1 MNFLT
6 GENISKSYGE
16 RQLFKDINL
25 GINDGDKIGLIGI
38 NGTGKSTLLKII
50 GGIESGDTGKIIK
63 GNTVHIE
70 YLAQNPDYDYEA
82 TVIDQV
88 FNGNAP
94 IMKVIRD
101 YRQAIQKPDKENEM
115 IIKLSQ
121 KMDELKGWDIESEA
135 KAVLTRL
142 GISDFDVKIKE
153 LSGGQRKKIALAS
166 ALIKPSQIL
175 ILDEPTNHLD
185 DDIISWLE
193 EYLKT
198 KKGALLMVT
207 HDRYFLDRVA
217 NRIVELDNG
226 ILYEYKGNYSDF
238 VEKKLERQ
246 KIEASVERKRQRLF
260 KKELE
265 WMRKGAKARTTKQKA
280 RIDRFEKINEESS
293 NISQENI
300 EISVAGSR
308 LGKKVIELKDIC
320 KSFGNKK
327 IIDNFSYILLRNDRV
342 GIVGPNGSGKST
354 LINIIANKVSA
365 DSGIVEIGET
375 VRLGL
380 YSQETYHMDDNLRV
394 IEYIRE
400 VAEYITTSDGEKIS
414 ASQMLEN
421 FLFFGEDQ
429 WIFIR
434 KLSGGEK
441 RRLYLLR
448 VLMGS
453 PNVLLLDE
461 PTNDLDIETLKV
473 LEDYIDNF
481 RGAVIAVSHD
491 RYFLDRIADKIFSF
505 EGNGNIVQYTGNY
518 TDYRDHMKG
527 IEDNRKSTS
536 ISKPKVNKKKSEKK
550 EKKIYKLSYKEQ
562 QEYDQIDKIIADIE
576 EKIECLEVKIEE
588 AATDYILLQELLDEK
603 EGLEVTLNE
612 KMERWVYL
620 NELVEE
626 IEKNKAEKN
635 KYDI

>member
-1 MNFLT
+1 
-6 GENISKSYGE
+6 
-16 RQLFKDINL
+16 
-25 GINDGDKIGLIGI
+25 
-38 NGTGKSTLLKII
+38 
-50 GGIESGDTGKIIK
+50 
-63 GNTVHIE
+63 
-70 YLAQNPDYDYEA
+70 
-82 TVIDQV
+82 
-88 FNGNAP
+88 
-94 IMKVIRD
+94 
-101 YRQAIQKPDKENEM
+101 
-115 IIKLSQ
+115 
-121 KMDELKGWDIESEA
+121 
-135 KAVLTRL
+135 
-142 GISDFDVKIKE
+142 
-153 LSGGQRKKIALAS
+153 
-166 ALIKPSQIL
+166 
-175 ILDEPTNHLD
+175 
-185 DDIISWLE
+185 
-193 EYLKT
+193 
-198 KKGALLMVT
+198 
-207 HDRYFLDRVA
+207 
-217 NRIVELDNG
+217 
-226 ILYEYKGNYSDF
+226 
-238 VEKKLERQ
+238 
-246 KIEASVERKRQRLF
+246 
-260 KKELE
+260 
-265 WMRKGAKARTTKQKA
+265 
-280 RIDRFEKINEESS
+280 
-293 NISQENI
+293 
-300 EISVAGSR
+300 
-308 LGKKVIELKDIC
+308 
-320 KSFGNKK
+320 
-327 IIDNFSYILLRNDRV
+327 
-342 GIVGPNGSGKST
+342 
-354 LINIIANKVSA
+354 
-365 DSGIVEIGET
+365 
-375 VRLGL
+375 
-380 YSQETYHMDDNLRV
+380 
-394 IEYIRE
+394 
-400 VAEYITTSDGEKIS
+400 
-414 ASQMLEN
+414 MLEN

-518 TDYRDHMKG
+518 TDYRDHMKW